1 MDGEGGRGGSRGEID
16 GEYDTWDPHV
26 VVGVE
31 YELQRL
37 TGAEKLELNWKFWT
51 TRREYSF

>member
-1 MDGEGGRGGSRGEID
+1 
-16 GEYDTWDPHV
+16 

-37 TGAEKLELNWKFWT
+37 TGAEKLELNWKFWM